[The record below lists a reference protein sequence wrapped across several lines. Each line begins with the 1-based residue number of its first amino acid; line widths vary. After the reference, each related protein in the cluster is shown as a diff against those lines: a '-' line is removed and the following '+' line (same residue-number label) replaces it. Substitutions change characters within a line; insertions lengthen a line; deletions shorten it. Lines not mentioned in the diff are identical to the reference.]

1 MKNVLILLPIL
12 GIFSGCATHK
22 DVENLQ
28 VQIDQL
34 TIKTS
39 SLKTSIESLDSSV
52 ESLRVYTTN
61 LNNQVI
67 QLKFL
72 MMRFL

>member
-39 SLKTSIESLDSSV
+39 SLKTSIESLD
-52 ESLRVYTTN
+52 Y
-61 LNNQVI
+61 
-67 QLKFL
+67 
-72 MMRFL
+72 